1 MFRNIL
7 AQEKAIS
14 ILSNSIENNRIAN
27 SYLFYGPEGIGKFT
41 AALYFGMALNC
52 TSPSD
57 RRPCGV
63 CNSCR
68 KFLNFGHPDF
78 IFVFPTPNLEI
89 SLEGRIKSSKML
101 DEYNSYLENKK
112 TTPWKEFMFSAG
124 TAIRISSIRYLEHRI
139 SRSPNEAN
147 FKIYIIED
155 AHEMTIQASNAF
167 LKTLEEPPSDT
178 VIILTTSKPNSLLP
192 TIISRCQQIPFRS
205 IPKTVIESKL
215 AENKNLDEVEIKL
228 YARIANG
235 SLEKALRLADE
246 GHIQSREKTLEL
258 LKLVLTG
265 NDLNFIEFAS
275 GYRSS
280 KSVNV
285 LSEIIAH
292 LIIWITD
299 LSYFQ
304 NYPQEIINLDKP
316 EILEE
321 LYRLNPRV
329 DDYATDSISY
339 LEEMQRR
346 LNGHVNPELV
356 IIDIYNKLCDIF
368 H

>member
-1 MFRNIL
+1 MFRKIF

-14 ILSNSIENNRIAN
+14 ILSNSIEHDRIAS
-27 SYLFYGPEGIGKFT
+27 SYLFYGPEGVGKLT
-41 AALYFGMALNC
+41 TALYFGMALNC
-52 TSPSD
+52 TSSSNK
-57 RRPCGV
+57 RPCGA
-63 CNSCR
+63 CNSCS
-68 KFLNFGHPDF
+68 KFLNFNHPDF
-78 IFVFPTPNLEI
+78 IFVFPTPNLDI
-89 SLEGRIKSSKML
+89 SLEGKIKSDKLL
-101 DEYNSYLENKK
+101 DEYNAYLENKK
-112 TTPWKEFMFSAG
+112 TTPWKEFIFSAG
-124 TAIRISSIRYLEHRI
+124 TAIRIGSIRYLEHRI

-147 FKIYIIED
+147 LKIYIIED

-205 IPKTVIESKL
+205 IPKKVIEEKL
-215 AENKNLDEVEIKL
+215 TENKNLDEVEVKL

-246 GHIQSREKTLEL
+246 GRIQSREKTLEL
-258 LKLVLTG
+258 LKFVLTA
-265 NDLNFIEFAS
+265 NDLNFIEFS
-275 GYRSS
+275 NNFRSS
-280 KSVNV
+280 KSVNI
-285 LSEIIAH
+285 LIEIIAH

-316 EILEE
+316 DILEA
-321 LYRLNPRV
+321 LYRLNPKV
-329 DDYATDSISY
+329 DDYATDFISY

-356 IIDIYNKLCDIF
+356 IIDVYNELCKIF